1 MNLDRNICS
10 ICAHPHRVLIDARL
24 LAKKPD
30 GTNVNSADAVAA
42 WMKADGL
49 TPLPI
54 PRTLNRH
61 RKKHLNVSDEVAKR
75 RMAQAEARERGET
88 APPVETLPEALETA
102 VLAEMANV
110 DMLDR
115 WADRLGRMGD
125 FLIDK
130 LTKKGADGSLPPPPE
145 PQEVSFMVHGARAGA
160 AIATA
165 RNAILTGNSKN
176 RGILGSNDDQK
187 GLKEFVEGITKKAP
201 AIEGDRSDTAP
212 PPTKE
217 ELERALSNMSEG
229 DLAADAYGV
238 DEEPDAQEGDD
249 PTDVRPGPVV
259 DVAPPDSGPT
269 LVSQPLPE
277 GVPPV
282 EVAAVPYSYKPP
294 PAATRPLP
302 LRLVGGNK

>member
-1 MNLDRNICS
+1 MNADKDRTMS
-10 ICAHPHRVLIDARL
+10 EL
-24 LAKKPD
+24 LVKNEVER
-30 GTNVNSADAVAA
+30 TRRENVALRASQ
-42 WMKADGL
+42 
-49 TPLPI
+49 
-54 PRTLNRH
+54 
-61 RKKHLNVSDEVAKR
+61 EV
-75 RMAQAEARERGET
+75 AQAEARARGET

-102 VLAEMANV
+102 VLVEMANV
-110 DMLDR
+110 EMLDR

-165 RNAILTGNSKN
+165 RNAILTGSGK

-212 PPTKE
+212 PPTKD
-217 ELERALSNMSEG
+217 ELERALSHLSEG

-238 DEEPDAQEGDD
+238 DEEPDAQDGDD

-269 LVSQPLPE
+269 LVTQPPDE

>member
-10 ICAHPHRVLIDARL
+10 ICAHPQRVQIDARL

-30 GTNVNSADAVAA
+30 GTNVHSADAVGA
-42 WMKADGL
+42 WMKAGKLD
-49 TPLPI
+49 PLVA

-61 RKKHLNVSDEVAKR
+61 RKNHLNVSKEVAKR
-75 RMAQAEARERGET
+75 RVEQAEKQAAASGE
-88 APPVETLPEALETA
+88 PPPSAAMLTDDFEAA
-102 VLAEMANV
+102 VLTEVANL

-115 WADRLGRMGD
+115 WAHRLGKTAD
-125 FLIDK
+125 YFVDQ
-130 LTKKGADGSLPPPPE
+130 LTTKGPDGKAPPPPE
-145 PQEVSFMVHGARAGA
+145 PQVVSFLVHGARAAA

-165 RNAILTGNSKN
+165 RNAILTGGGK

-201 AIEGDRSDTAP
+201 VIEGDRSDTAP
-212 PPTKE
+212 PPTKDD
-217 ELERALSNMSEG
+217 LERALADLSEG
-229 DLAADAYGV
+229 DAAANAYGA

-259 DVAPPDSGPT
+259 DVAPPDSGPA
-269 LVSQPLPE
+269 LVVQPAPE

-302 LRLVGGNK
+302 LRLVGAK